1 MFFLNWVE
9 RREGKRSGNLKA
21 DEASGSLA
29 LRRELCTNLAA
40 TASPPSAK
48 RAGAAPARDPQRSG
62 EGSPQTHPR
71 HVSALASHAAR
82 RRARAQAEAEPGA
95 SRRGWGMPAAPAGTL
110 TAPRAPEAISLPPPA
125 LPASLHPRSPPPPRA
140 PTKRRFPRGSAVS
153 QCNPSGRR
161 SPWKLPLPPLA
172 GEGPG
177 WGLRRAPALVRQGQ
191 HCDTATA
198 GLRRNSERLWGD
210 EITALRDGIS
220 KLH

>member
-40 TASPPSAK
+40 TASPRQNARGRPQPGTPSAAV
-48 RAGAAPARDPQRSG
+48 RAAPRPTPGTSQPWHRTQLADALEPKQRQSRG
-62 EGSPQTHPR
+62 LPEGAGGCRQPR
-71 HVSALASHAAR
+71 LGRSRL
-82 RRARAQAEAEPGA
+82 QGLLKPFPFLLLLCTPGA
-95 SRRGWGMPAAPAGTL
+95 LLLLCPQA
-110 TAPRAPEAISLPPPA
+110 
-125 LPASLHPRSPPPPRA
+125 RA
-140 PTKRRFPRGSAVS
+140 PTERRFPPRSSVS
-153 QCNPSGRR
+153 QRSPSGRR